1 MLSNSHH
8 DLVEFLALHPKLR
21 LTSLID
27 NAVVIEGYFD
37 IDAKIEGFEKIEDS
51 YKVRVILNSNFPR
64 DIPIVFELENKIPS
78 KEEFHVNSDGSLC
91 MGSTIRLKST
101 LHQSPS
107 LETFAQQI
115 LEPYLY
121 SISYKL
127 RNGYFPIGELK
138 HGIAGLIQDYEELF
152 NVKGKCAVLRVL
164 EILGSK
170 ERIANKL
177 LCPCGCG
184 NRLGICS
191 FRFSLETW
199 RRLES
204 KKWYRNHHSF
214 LLNSS

>member
-1 MLSNSHH
+1 MTNNHH
-8 DLVEFLALHPKLR
+8 CLVEFLALHPKLK
-21 LTSLID
+21 LTNLTDEAI
-27 NAVVIEGYFD
+27 VIEGYFD
-37 IDAKIEGFEKIEDS
+37 INAMIKGFEKIEDS
-51 YKVRVILNSNFPR
+51 YKLRIILTSDFPR
-64 DIPIVFELENKIPS
+64 GVPIVFELENKIPR
-78 KEEFHVNSDGSLC
+78 KEEFHVNSNGSLC
-91 MGSTIRLKST
+91 MGSVIRLKFI
-101 LHQSPS
+101 LHQSPP

-121 SISYKL
+121 STSYKL
-127 RNGYFPIGELK
+127 QNGYYPTGELK